1 MRMYF
6 EIEIEKM
13 KRKSIKIKSANEN
26 NSNVKDYGISIHP
39 LRKDTT
45 CGILCIKKVTQK
57 ELFHALVI
65 FVPDRFYFLFK

>member
-57 ELFHALVI
+57 ELFHAFII
-65 FVPDRFYFLFK
+65 FV